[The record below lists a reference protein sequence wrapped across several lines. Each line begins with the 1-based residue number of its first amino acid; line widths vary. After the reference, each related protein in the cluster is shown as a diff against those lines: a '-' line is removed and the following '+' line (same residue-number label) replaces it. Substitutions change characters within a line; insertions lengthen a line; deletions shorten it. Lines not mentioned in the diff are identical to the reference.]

1 MKSVKKYEKTIAV
14 IIISFTLSL
23 IGSELLLQLLKF
35 DLFVHQ
41 GILLSEGENKEFAY
55 KATTFYHERRKE
67 IEWYFDIDYKKIK
80 NKPPHNIKL
89 YKKTLT
95 LSKNKKR
102 VFCLGDS
109 GTFGSGVKNYQ
120 TFCALL
126 EKKYPELEFYNF
138 GIPGKDLLHSLNELK
153 ALLSYRPDHVIL
165 GYFLSNDLNQTYSRW
180 INDQNEDKYL
190 YSISNIKKS
199 SFKLINLINSLKVI
213 IKFHFHKPILKHAS
227 QKMIIT
233 PEGLNLNDYIEGEF
247 AFYLPDN
254 TITNSA
260 YELNSKLLREFRQ
273 LAIQQK
279 FSFQILLIPTRSYL
293 SKSYI
298 HLPDNPDGLMYFKEK
313 QLTFNQDELNFD
325 KPMQRL
331 INLCQRLDIL
341 CHNPS
346 STNTSTSILLE
357 NDDHLS
363 IEGHKKSAKLIQF
376 RD

>member
-1 MKSVKKYEKTIAV
+1 M
-14 IIISFTLSL
+14 
-23 IGSELLLQLLKF
+23 
-35 DLFVHQ
+35 
-41 GILLSEGENKEFAY
+41 
-55 KATTFYHERRKE
+55 
-67 IEWYFDIDYKKIK
+67 
-80 NKPPHNIKL
+80 
-89 YKKTLT
+89 
-95 LSKNKKR
+95 SKNKKR

-126 EKKYPELEFYNF
+126 EKKYPKLEFYNF

-153 ALLSYRPDHVIL
+153 ALLPYRPDHVIL

-180 INDQNEDKYL
+180 INDQNEDNYL

-199 SFKLINLINSLKVI
+199 SFKLINLINSLKVF
-213 IKFHFHKPILKHAS
+213 IKFYFHQPKLKHTAL
-227 QKMIIT
+227 KMIST

-254 TITNSA
+254 TITSKA
-260 YELNSKLLREFRQ
+260 YELNSKLLGEFRQ
-273 LAIQQK
+273 LSIQHK

-313 QLTFNQDELNFD
+313 KLSFNQDELNFD
-325 KPMQRL
+325 RPMQRL

-346 STNTSTSILLE
+346 STNASTSILLD

-363 IEGHKKSAKLIQF
+363 IEGHKSLQNLSNSETRSSFYNLTA
-376 RD
+376 RNDYSC